1 MTNLT
6 DEEREAVEEYLYNAE
21 IGFLVE
27 NLMELMPKDLLKEL
41 GVNLVSEQEDEE
53 DETED

>member
-6 DEEREAVEEYLYNAE
+6 DEEREAVEEYLYNAD

-41 GVNLVSEQEDEE
+41 GVSLVSEQEDEE

>member
-6 DEEREAVEEYLYNAE
+6 DEEREAVEEYLYNAD

-41 GVNLVSEQEDEE
+41 GVSLVSEQEDETQ
-53 DETED
+53 D